1 VIKKLSILTNN
12 LIIINDKIMDI
23 YKKDYKKDI
32 APIGFFFDLI
42 PTELFKVPILPIPM
56 RIDKVVKGEIT
67 YFIRF
72 NIDKLYSLFK
82 ELNLFIDFRL
92 FFLIG
97 IRNLLEYAK
106 KKCNDITFQSLKKDL
121 LRKWFNNS
129 ISIEIDLPDLT
140 EDLTYLLSEFLKTYS
155 IINNLDVNDERYIE
169 ELINYCDRIIEY
181 FQERLENN
189 SIKIKSNGFYKEEKI
204 YFIKK
209 SKYYPRIIEINIEK
223 FRGGEKNIVKKMR
236 FVPYLIYDDILE
248 TFLYNRKLLIN
259 QKPFKL
265 TIFNEKGIIHKYTNI
280 SVNDLNN
287 YIKDISEIN
296 NNELENLI
304 NEI

>member
-1 VIKKLSILTNN
+1 MTIS
-12 LIIINDKIMDI
+12 
-23 YKKDYKKDI
+23 KKDHKKDI
-32 APIGFFFDLI
+32 APMGFFFDI
-42 PTELFKVPILPIPM
+42 VPTELFKVPILPIPM

-92 FFLIG
+92 FFITG

-106 KKCNDITFQSLKKDL
+106 KKSNDITLHSFKKDL

-140 EDLTYLLSEFLKTYS
+140 EDFTYLLSEFLKTYS
-155 IINNLDVNDERYIE
+155 FINNLNVNDERYIK

-181 FQERLENN
+181 FQERIESN
-189 SIKIKSNGFYKEEKI
+189 SIKIKSNGTYKEEQI
-204 YFIKK
+204 YFIKN

-223 FRGGEKNIVKKMR
+223 FRGGEKSIVKKMR

-248 TFLYNRKLLIN
+248 TFLYNKLLLTKQK
-259 QKPFKL
+259 QKPYKL
-265 TIFNEKGIIHKYTNI
+265 IFFNEKEIILKDTNI
-280 SVNDLNN
+280 KINYCLNN
-287 YIKDISEIN
+287 NFHDIN
-296 NNELENLI
+296 QLKNNELENLI

>member
-1 VIKKLSILTNN
+1 MTIS
-12 LIIINDKIMDI
+12 
-23 YKKDYKKDI
+23 KKDHKKDI
-32 APIGFFFDLI
+32 APMGFFFDI
-42 PTELFKVPILPIPM
+42 VPTELFKVPILPIPM

-92 FFLIG
+92 FFITG

-106 KKCNDITFQSLKKDL
+106 KNCNDKTLHSFKKDL

-140 EDLTYLLSEFLKTYS
+140 EDFTYLLSEFLKTYS
-155 IINNLDVNDERYIE
+155 FINNLNVNDERYIK

-181 FQERLENN
+181 FQERIESN
-189 SIKIKSNGFYKEEKI
+189 SIKIKSNGAYKEEQI
-204 YFIKK
+204 YFIKN

-248 TFLYNRKLLIN
+248 TFLYNKLLLTKQK
-259 QKPFKL
+259 QKPYKL
-265 TIFNEKGIIHKYTNI
+265 IFFNEKEIILKDTNI
-280 SVNDLNN
+280 KINYCLNN
-287 YIKDISEIN
+287 NFHDIN
-296 NNELENLI
+296 QLKNNELENLI

>member
-1 VIKKLSILTNN
+1 MIKKLSILTNN

-155 IINNLDVNDERYIE
+155 FINNLDVNDERYIE

-189 SIKIKSNGFYKEEKI
+189 SIKIKSNGVYKEEKI

>member
-1 VIKKLSILTNN
+1 
-12 LIIINDKIMDI
+12 MDI

-92 FFLIG
+92 FFLVG

-129 ISIEIDLPDLT
+129 ISIEIDFPDLT

-189 SIKIKSNGFYKEEKI
+189 SIKIKSNGVYKEEKI

>member
-1 VIKKLSILTNN
+1 MTIS
-12 LIIINDKIMDI
+12 
-23 YKKDYKKDI
+23 KKDHKKDI
-32 APIGFFFDLI
+32 APMGFFFDI
-42 PTELFKVPILPIPM
+42 VPTELFKVPILPIPM

-92 FFLIG
+92 FFITG

-106 KKCNDITFQSLKKDL
+106 KKSNDITLHSFKKDL

-140 EDLTYLLSEFLKTYS
+140 EDFTYLLSEFLKTYS
-155 IINNLDVNDERYIE
+155 FINNLNVNDERYIK

-181 FQERLENN
+181 FQERIESN
-189 SIKIKSNGFYKEEKI
+189 SIKIKSNGAYKEEQI
-204 YFIKK
+204 YFIKN

-248 TFLYNRKLLIN
+248 TFLYNKLLLTKQK
-259 QKPFKL
+259 QKPYKL
-265 TIFNEKGIIHKYTNI
+265 IFFNEKEIILKDTNI
-280 SVNDLNN
+280 KINYCLNN
-287 YIKDISEIN
+287 NFHDIN
-296 NNELENLI
+296 QLKNNELENLI